1 MLLQERLLHFIHP
14 QKQKHFAVTMHRK
27 ARSMNQTQAQ
37 QLWWQTAELCTH
49 QALPMQS
56 STAHPVLLQRHKRAP
71 GAKPEARQSRAYR
84 RLECHRPER
93 NGLALVKLKATTG
106 NEQVHRYPTGIC
118 AWAYLFHSVAI
129 LKDSHENLAQ
139 TDRWPELRVPSHH
152 PAALKGDPG
161 TCTLLATHLG
171 RDRPGSADG

>member
-1 MLLQERLLHFIHP
+1 MLLRCTE
-14 QKQKHFAVTMHRK
+14 KQG
-27 ARSMNQTQAQ
+27 ARTKPKRSSSGGK
-37 QLWWQTAELCTH
+37 E
-49 QALPMQS
+49 QS
-56 STAHPVLLQRHKRAP
+56 SAHTKRCPLGPAQLILCCSSGVRAP
-71 GAKPEARQSRAYR
+71 GAKPEARQSRVYR
-84 RLECHRPER
+84 RLECHGPER

-152 PAALKGDPG
+152 TAALKGDPG
-161 TCTLLATHLG
+161 TCTRLATHLG
-171 RDRPGSADG
+171 RDRPGSAAG